1 MIFKQIL
8 VNNVFFFSA
17 EMKYSQQTLF
27 VIPKDNN
34 WVLMIKTLLLFSVF
48 MCHNKNGAH
57 ALQGEHILY
66 EPIIETGST

>member
-1 MIFKQIL
+1 
-8 VNNVFFFSA
+8 
-17 EMKYSQQTLF
+17 MKYSQQTLF